1 MKPLVLA
8 LAVLLPLATSA
19 ATDPDQKFYK
29 TAAEGGL
36 AEVQLGQLAEDKAT
50 DDAVKQFGARM
61 VTDHSAVNQKLEQLA
76 QSKNISL
83 PTSPS
88 VMEMASKTKLEV
100 LSGNT
105 FDKSYIKG
113 MVEDHEQDIA
123 LFKKE
128 ARSGTDPDAK
138 AFAVATLPTLK
149 EHLKMIRSIAAK
161 DGVSVK

>member
-1 MKPLVLA
+1 MKPLILA
-8 LAVLLPLATSA
+8 LAVLLPLAASA
-19 ATDPDQKFYK
+19 ASDPDHKFYK

-50 DDAVKQFGARM
+50 DDAVKQFGAKM
-61 VTDHSAVNQKLEQLA
+61 VTDHSSVNQKLQQLA
-76 QSKNISL
+76 QSKNITL

-113 MVEDHEQDIA
+113 MVKDHEEDIA
-123 LFKKE
+123 LFKRE
-128 ARSGTDPDAK
+128 ARSGKDPDAK
-138 AFAVATLPTLK
+138 AFAVATLPTLQ
-149 EHLKMIRSIAAK
+149 EHLKMIRSIATK
-161 DGVSVK
+161 DGVDVK